1 MLLEI
6 IACNAI
12 ETQDYQFE
20 SINCV
25 TEVLCVRE
33 EEEEEEEE
41 EQQQQQKE
49 NKKNK

>member
-25 TEVLCVRE
+25 TQVLCARE

-41 EQQQQQKE
+41 EEQKE